1 MTSDDEEIYNNPHI
15 CRICKQELNM
25 DKEII
30 VMLLVG
36 KFRGATHDN
45 CNKKLRIPRK
55 LPIIFHNLQRY
66 DGHIIFK

>member
-1 MTSDDEEIYNNPHI
+1 MTSEDEEIYQNSHI
-15 CRICKQELNM
+15 SWICKQELNINKVR
-25 DKEII
+25 DHCH
-30 VMLLVG
+30 VTG